1 MIIIEAMTSIVK
13 WKTIFTIIAHLGLVY
28 GAGISAVK
36 SADAGGNRGWGLAF
50 SGTDDYASVQGYFP
64 SASYW
69 PTYQITSE
77 SFSRVTLV
85 FAISNS

>member
-1 MIIIEAMTSIVK
+1 MTILETMASIVK
-13 WKTIFTIIAHLGLVY
+13 WKTTLTIIAHLGLAY

-69 PTYQITSE
+69 PKYQITGE
-77 SFSRVTLV
+77 SF
-85 FAISNS
+85 